1 MKEIVKEL
9 DRILNVL
16 KEKEVTASFFI
27 TGDFVKRFPDLT
39 IRLANDGHVI
49 CNHSYSHHK
58 IQSMTKQELSD
69 DLTKLENGTKISLEE
84 LKFQDEGFYYIENKK
99 YFSIINIKENKVEY
113 LLNKVEKC

>member
-1 MKEIVKEL
+1 MCQNIW
-9 DRILNVL
+9 DL
-16 KEKEVTASFFI
+16 KPNFI
-27 TGDFVKRFPDLT
+27 K
-39 IRLANDGHVI
+39 
-49 CNHSYSHHK
+49 
-58 IQSMTKQELSD
+58 